1 MQMDSKERHIGVGLE
16 IGMTKLS
23 LDAGRLRLLEI
34 IEELGFGRIEQLSI
48 HNGQPC
54 YERTFRIVEEIR
66 LGSERERRPDHCNA
80 DLTMKKEF
88 EDLFNRL
95 SQLRNGIVDIGVR
108 HSIPFRI
115 VLERPYREFAAVSAD
130 KP

>member
-1 MQMDSKERHIGVGLE
+1 MIKR
-16 IGMTKLS
+16 S
-23 LDAGRLRLLEI
+23 LDISHLRLLEI
-34 IEELGFGRIEQLSI
+34 IDELGFGRIEQLSI

-54 YERTFRIVEEIR
+54 YERTLRIVEEIK

-95 SQLRNGIVDIGVR
+95 SQLRNGIVDIEVR
-108 HSIPFRI
+108 HSIPFRL
-115 VLERPYREFAAVSAD
+115 VLERPYREFAAASAG